1 MSETVA
7 PKNWNVNYKSCKLA
21 LVSVTAETRP
31 NRRGTRSRDAVLDAA
46 EGLMA
51 EQGFEAATI
60 AAVVKEAGIP
70 ASSIYHYFGSKEGLL
85 LAVMERGTQR
95 FFESLAEPTERLGPP
110 PQHLGALVE
119 ATAATLE
126 EQPDFLRLILV
137 MATQAPTAG
146 SRELSTMV
154 ERVREMALER
164 LRPQMGLVFRIDASG
179 ADADHLARFA
189 LAAFDGAFIAHQARP
204 DISLPDLLRYLPA
217 ALVAVRREL
226 NRAGQV

>member
-1 MSETVA
+1 MSETVT
-7 PKNWNVNYKSCKLA
+7 PRNWNVNYKSCNLA

-46 EGLMA
+46 ERLMA

-70 ASSIYHYFGSKEGLL
+70 ASSIHYFGSKEGLL

-95 FFESLAEPTERLGPP
+95 FFESLSEPAERLGPP
-110 PQHLGALVE
+110 AQHLGALVE
-119 ATAATLE
+119 ATAGTLE

-164 LRPQMGLVFRIDASG
+164 LRPQMGLVFGIDPSG
-179 ADADHLARFA
+179 ADADHLARLA
-189 LAAFDGAFIAHQARP
+189 LAAFDEDFIAHQARP
-204 DISLPDLLRYLPA
+204 EFPFRDLLRHLPA

-226 NRAGQV
+226 GRAG